1 MRILTVNSSD
11 LDGGAARAAY
21 RLHQGLVR
29 IGLDSK
35 VLVQSRSSD
44 DPRVQGPTNGFA
56 KAGALVRPTLDL
68 HPVRR
73 YPNFGSKMFSP
84 AWLPFGGLVDRINAS
99 DADVVHLHWITAGMF
114 RLEDLARINKPMVWS
129 LHDMWA
135 YTGGCHYDEGCD
147 RWKSSCGA
155 CPILGSSSQR
165 DLSFK
170 VFQRKLSTY
179 AKLKDRITIVGLSGW
194 MAECARESTLL
205 KDFRVVQLPNPIDTQ
220 VFKPVDRM
228 VAKQILGLPT
238 DKPLVLFGAVNATA
252 DPRKGFPHL
261 SEALRSLPKGSVE
274 LAVFGA
280 SRPQQPPDLGHPIHY
295 LGRLHDDASLCVLYN
310 TADVT
315 VVPSLQENLSNTI
328 VESLACG
335 TPVAAFAIGGN
346 GDMVN
351 DRVNGALV
359 PAFDAGA
366 MARGILSIVSGNERS
381 ALRENARRTALER
394 FELLAVSERYR
405 ALYRELVAEEVT
417 GR

>member
-11 LDGGAARAAY
+11 LEGGAARAAY

-29 IGLDSK
+29 IGLDSSL
-35 VLVQSRSSD
+35 LVQSRSSD
-44 DPRVQGPTNGFA
+44 DRRVQGPVTTIA
-56 KAGALVRPTLDL
+56 KAMSRLRPTLDL
-68 HPVRR
+68 HPVKR
-73 YPNFGSKMFSP
+73 YPNFGRKMFSP
-84 AWLPFGGLVDRINAS
+84 AWLPFGGLVDSINAI
-99 DADVVHLHWITAGMF
+99 DADVVHLHWITAGML
-114 RLEDLARINKPMVWS
+114 RLEDLASIKRPMVWS

-135 YTGGCHYDEGCD
+135 FTGGCHYDEGCD

-155 CPILGSSSQR
+155 CPILGSSSER
-165 DLSFK
+165 DLSYK
-170 VFQRKLSTY
+170 VFQRKLSTF
-179 AKLKDRITIVGLSGW
+179 AKLKDRITIVGLSRW
-194 MAECARESTLL
+194 MAECAQESTLL
-205 KDFRVVQLPNPIDTQ
+205 KDFRVEQLPNPIDTQ
-220 VFKPVDRM
+220 VFKPVDRR

-261 SEALRSLPKGSVE
+261 SEALRAVPKGSVE

-310 TADVT
+310 AADVT

-335 TPVAAFAIGGN
+335 TPVCAFAIGGN
-346 GDMVN
+346 GDMVV
-351 DRVNGALV
+351 DGVNGALV
-359 PAFDAGA
+359 PAFDADT
-366 MARGILSIVSGNERS
+366 MARQILSIVSGPGRD
-381 ALRENARRTALER
+381 ALRETARRTALER

-405 ALYRELVAEEVT
+405 ALYKELV

>member
-21 RLHQGLVR
+21 RLHQGLLR
-29 IGLDSK
+29 IGVDSRM
-35 VLVQSRSSD
+35 LVQSRSSD
-44 DPRVQGPTNGFA
+44 DQRVQGPRTSFD
-56 KAGALVRPTLDL
+56 KAMSRLRPTLDL

-73 YPNFGSKMFSP
+73 YPTFGRKMFSP

-99 DADVVHLHWITAGMF
+99 DADVVHLHWITAGML
-114 RLEDLARINKPMVWS
+114 RLEDLARVRKPMVWS

-155 CPILGSSSQR
+155 CPILGSTR
-165 DLSFK
+165 EGDLSRK
-170 VFQRKLSTY
+170 VFQRKLATY
-179 AKLKDRITIVGLSGW
+179 SSLKERITIIGLSSW

-205 KDFRVVQLPNPIDTQ
+205 KGFRVEQLPNPIDTQ
-220 VFKPVDRM
+220 VFKPVDRN

-238 DKPLVLFGAVNATA
+238 EKPLVLFGAVNATA

-261 SEALRSLPKGSVE
+261 SEALRALPKGSVE

-280 SRPQQPPDLGHPIHY
+280 SRPDQPPDLGHPIHY

-310 TADVT
+310 AADVT

-346 GDMVN
+346 GDMVEHG
-351 DRVNGALV
+351 VNGVLV

-366 MARGILSIVSGNERS
+366 LAQGILSSVAGDRS
-381 ALRENARRTALER
+381 PTLRENARRTALER
-394 FELLAVSERYR
+394 FELKTVSERYGT
-405 ALYRELVAEEVT
+405 LYRSLL
-417 GR
+417 G